1 MQTINDEKGT
11 PLIAILMAVY
21 EPRMDWLGEQLDSL
35 EAQTYPRLKLYIRDD
50 CSPNVS
56 LAQIEACVS
65 ARVRSFPYEL
75 RRNEKNLGSNG
86 TLERLTREA
95 DGDYFAYCDQDDVW
109 LPEKLEKLY
118 ETITAQQAQL
128 VCSDMAVIDADGNR
142 VAESITALRRH
153 HLFKS
158 GEELW
163 RTLWYSNFASGCAM
177 LGRADAAR
185 SALPFNRHMV
195 YDHYIALCCSGRGR
209 VVSVPEALIL
219 HREHGGNQSSLLK
232 GVEDKQSYYR
242 IRVEEKYRAVSW
254 LCDNHVGP
262 PELMTTLR
270 RARKWMEARLRY
282 ARGDR
287 RFAAEIWRQREFSPR
302 PALFELAMPF
312 MPEKLFDYVLSL
324 ARNNRI

>member
-1 MQTINDEKGT
+1 MNGRIPTDK
-11 PLIAILMAVY
+11 PLISILMAVY
-21 EPRMDWLGEQLDSL
+21 EPRLDWLREQLASL
-35 EAQTYPRLKLYIRDD
+35 EAQTYPYLRLYILDD
-50 CSPNVS
+50 GSRTVG
-56 LAQIEACVS
+56 LDRIRAC
-65 ARVRSFPYEL
+65 AAENIRSFPFFVEGSGEN
-75 RRNEKNLGSNG
+75 RGSNAAF
-86 TLERLTREA
+86 EALTRRAE
-95 DGDYFAYCDQDDVW
+95 GEYFAYCDQDDVW

-177 LGRADAAR
+177 LVRADAAR
-185 SALPFNRHMV
+185 SALPFNPHMV
-195 YDHYIALCCSGRGR
+195 YDHYIALCCSERGR

-254 LCDNHVGP
+254 LCDNHAGP
-262 PELMTTLR
+262 PELMDVLR

-282 ARGDR
+282 ARGER